1 MGRGKDEAAGADP
14 RGPEEP
20 RAGRAPRDAAPAGR
34 AATTG
39 AGSGVVRGIR
49 APAPRPTAMGGLW
62 LALFLTLPFAALG
75 VLIDFGS
82 RLLQ

>member
-1 MGRGKDEAAGADP
+1 M
-14 RGPEEP
+14 
-20 RAGRAPRDAAPAGR
+20 
-34 AATTG
+34 
-39 AGSGVVRGIR
+39 VRGIR

>member
-1 MGRGKDEAAGADP
+1 MNRGRDEAPKADP
-14 RGPEEP
+14 R
-20 RAGRAPRDAAPAGR
+20 RSDRSTAGRAPRNAAPGGP
-34 AATTG
+34 AATT
-39 AGSGVVRGIR
+39 GSGVVRGVH

-75 VLIDFGS
+75 VLIDFGT